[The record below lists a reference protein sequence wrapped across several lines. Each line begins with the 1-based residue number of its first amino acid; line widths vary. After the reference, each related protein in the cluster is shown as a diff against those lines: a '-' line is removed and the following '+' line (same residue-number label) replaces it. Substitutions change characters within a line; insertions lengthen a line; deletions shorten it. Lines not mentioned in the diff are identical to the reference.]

1 MSDQQLPSAPPPA
14 APIPAAA
21 VAASTAAPAGATA
34 VAAPQRPQTWG
45 RRYGFLC
52 SYCSSRLEA
61 VESMAGQSG
70 TCPTCGNTIVIPI
83 LDNRGRLIDPT
94 SGKVIKQDPHP
105 VHAYAA
111 AGHKAPQIV
120 PTPTGD
126 RQIRCPRCARLNPLA
141 VNNCLGC
148 GLPFTMEGT
157 AGDAMSGTNTWAV
170 ASLVLGIVTIV
181 GGFCL
186 LVPPILAIIFG
197 FIALR
202 GNNSPNGQSSGF
214 GIAIAGMIL
223 GTIGLVIGGIMWAN
237 MIR

>member
-1 MSDQQLPSAPPPA
+1 
-14 APIPAAA
+14 
-21 VAASTAAPAGATA
+21 
-34 VAAPQRPQTWG
+34 
-45 RRYGFLC
+45 
-52 SYCSSRLEA
+52 
-61 VESMAGQSG
+61 
-70 TCPTCGNTIVIPI
+70 
-83 LDNRGRLIDPT
+83 
-94 SGKVIKQDPHP
+94 
-105 VHAYAA
+105 
-111 AGHKAPQIV
+111 
-120 PTPTGD
+120 
-126 RQIRCPRCARLNPLA
+126 
-141 VNNCLGC
+141 
-148 GLPFTMEGT
+148 MEGT